1 MVQSLHHFN
10 RNKTLEIS
18 AQNRYQSAEEFEQ
31 GNALLESVP
40 FCEEDQFQSDW
51 KESLQTKLTNE
62 TLIMKRNSIIDQ
74 YSIPGDDELND
85 ETIDAEDSEDDA
97 GCR

>member
-1 MVQSLHHFN
+1 M
-10 RNKTLEIS
+10 EIS
-18 AQNRYQSAEEFEQ
+18 AQNRNQSAEELKKKSAVGECVQ
-31 GNALLESVP
+31 

-51 KESLQTKLTNE
+51 KESFQTKLTNE
-62 TLIMKRNSIIDQ
+62 TMIMKSNSIIDQ
-74 YSIPGDDELND
+74 YSASGDDELND